1 MAHPSQPFGSIG
13 RSNAAM
19 QLATAAFLAVFLLT
33 SLAVGIRL
41 VALHLR
47 TRRPPELLIG
57 MGILGVGPLGMGGLL
72 VAAGLDAAGSGAAPY
87 AAGIAALAI
96 VVGFVAAGLF
106 NWQVY
111 RPESTAARLVI
122 GIGVLLGGI
131 GFGIEIGTTG
141 FADPLHPGPGIVLIT
156 TCNAL
161 TLIWGATESLLYWRL
176 MRRRLA
182 LGLAE
187 PRVTNRFLLYGVGIG
202 SAGAGAII
210 SRAAQEL
217 LGKGMAEMPLL
228 MLSNSLFGLVAAVCM
243 GVAFLPPRAWRRWI
257 AGSAS

>member
-1 MAHPSQPFGSIG
+1 
-13 RSNAAM
+13 M

-33 SLAVGIRL
+33 SLAVGVRL
-41 VALHLR
+41 VALHR
-47 TRRPPELLIG
+47 KTRRPPELLIG
-57 MGILGVGPLGMGGLL
+57 LGILGVGPLGMGGLL
-72 VAAGLDAAGSGAAPY
+72 VAAALHRLGSTAAPY
-87 AAGIAALAI
+87 VAGAAVLAI

-111 RPESTAARLVI
+111 RPESTAVRLVV
-122 GIGVLLGGI
+122 GVAVLLAGI
-131 GFGIEIGTTG
+131 GFGIEIGSTG

-156 TCNAL
+156 LCNAT
-161 TLIWGATESLLYWRL
+161 TLVWGATESLLYWRL

-182 LGLAE
+182 LGLAD
-187 PRVTNRFLLYGVGIG
+187 PLVTNRFLLYGVGIG
-202 SAGAGAII
+202 SAGVGSIV
-210 SRAAQEL
+210 SVAAQEL

-228 MLSNSLFGLVAAVCM
+228 MLSNSLFGLLAAVCM